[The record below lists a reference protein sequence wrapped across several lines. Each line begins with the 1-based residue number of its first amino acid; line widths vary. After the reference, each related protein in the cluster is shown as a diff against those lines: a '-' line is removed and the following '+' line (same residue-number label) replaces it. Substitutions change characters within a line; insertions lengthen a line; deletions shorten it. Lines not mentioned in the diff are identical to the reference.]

1 MGIVSESC
9 PPEALK
15 NPHKHLHALVSPRSI
30 PLKYFGVTH
39 IQAFELVYI
48 TKLQIRETLKLSL
61 RNILGK
67 ADDEE
72 TRPDWQK
79 DKDKDILRTSS
90 KSDK

>member
-39 IQAFELVYI
+39 IQAFELVLVNRFEDGFATLSYYPI
-48 TKLQIRETLKLSL
+48 TPTHTHLLTLICQIIAKF
-61 RNILGK
+61 
-67 ADDEE
+67 
-72 TRPDWQK
+72 
-79 DKDKDILRTSS
+79 
-90 KSDK
+90 